1 MCGIAGQLSWNRP
14 PDATA
19 VAAMTAHLVHRGP
32 DGGGHVERGAVVLGH
47 RRLAII
53 DLEKAS
59 DQPLADASGSVWIVF
74 NGEIYNFREL
84 RARLEREGGRFRSH
98 GDTEVIVEAYR
109 IWGDR
114 FVDELDGMFA
124 FALWDEPRQRL
135 LLARD
140 RAGEKPLYFQLVQG
154 PGGAP
159 DGVLFASELG
169 ALRVHPRAAREID
182 AAALGQFLSLGYS
195 LGERTLV
202 AGIRR
207 LPPAHVLVLER
218 GRPASSRCYWDLAS
232 HFRSKMPAMEVDDA
246 AEELGRR
253 IDAAVESR
261 MVADVPLGAF
271 LSGGV
276 DSSAI
281 VEAMRRVRPAPP
293 PQAFSIGF
301 REDTFDELPAAREV
315 ARFLGVELASRYV
328 GVDAALALEHLVAVQ
343 GEPFAD
349 TSIVPF
355 YFLARFARE
364 QVKVCLSG
372 DGGDE
377 LFAGYPTYRADR
389 LRHRTRWLPAVLTGT
404 AGRLFE
410 RLGPT
415 THSKVGFDYKL
426 RQFLSGH
433 GLDARRAHHHW
444 RVLFSPAQKRAL
456 LRPDR
461 REAAADDGFAV
472 FSSLHDEVGDCH
484 YLDQAMYVDIKTWLV
499 DDILFKVDRATMA
512 HSLEARAPFLDP
524 RVVELAAA
532 LPVDWKLRA
541 GTSKYL
547 LKRAARRRLPES
559 VVRRPKRGFNAP
571 VSHWLAGDLEP
582 FARAAMA
589 AGPIYEWVERDA
601 VERLWRE
608 HRSRAADH
616 GLRLFTLLCLAL
628 WMRTA

>member
-1 MCGIAGQLSWNRP
+1 MCGIAGQLSWSHP
-14 PDATA
+14 PDAEA

-32 DGGGHVERGAVVLGH
+32 DGTGQVERGAVSLGH

-53 DLEKAS
+53 DLDPAS
-59 DQPLADASGSVWIVF
+59 DQPLTDSSGSHWIVF
-74 NGEIYNFREL
+74 NGEIYNYREL
-84 RARLEREGGRFRSH
+84 RSRLEREGGRFRSH

-109 IWGDR
+109 LWGDR
-114 FVDELDGMFA
+114 FVEELDGMFA

-140 RAGEKPLYFQLVQG
+140 RAGEKPLYFQVVSG
-154 PGGAP
+154 SGTAP
-159 DGVLFASELG
+159 DGLLFASELG
-169 ALRVHPRAAREID
+169 ALRIHPRAAREID
-182 AAALGQFLSLGYS
+182 PTALGQFISLGYS
-195 LGERTLV
+195 LGERTLI

-207 LPPAHVLVLER
+207 LPPAHLMVVER
-218 GRPASSRCYWDLAS
+218 GRPVSSRCYWDLAPR
-232 HFRSKMPAMEVDDA
+232 FRTKIPRTGVAEA

-261 MVADVPLGAF
+261 LVADVPLGAF
-271 LSGGV
+271 LSGGI
-276 DSSAI
+276 DSSTV
-281 VEAMRRVRPAPP
+281 VEAMRRVRPVPAPR
-293 PQAFSIGF
+293 AFSIGF
-301 REDTFDELPAAREV
+301 HEDSFDELPAARAV
-315 ARFLGVELASRYV
+315 ARDLEVDLASRYV
-328 GVDAALALEHLVAVQ
+328 GVDAARALEHLVAVQ

-364 QVKVCLSG
+364 QVTVCLSG

-389 LRHRTRWLPAVLTGT
+389 LRHRTRWIPGGVTAT

-433 GLDARRAHHHW
+433 RLDARRAHHHW
-444 RVLFSPAQKRAL
+444 RVLFAPEQKRAL
-456 LRPDR
+456 LRPQY
-461 REAAADDGFAV
+461 REAAADDGFGV
-472 FSSLHDEVGDCH
+472 FSAFHDEVEDCH

-524 RVVELAAA
+524 RVVELAAS

-541 GTSKYL
+541 GASKYL
-547 LKRAARRRLPES
+547 LRRVARDRLPRA
-559 VVRRPKRGFNAP
+559 VLRRPKRGFNAP
-571 VSHWLAGDLEP
+571 VSNWLAGDLEP

-589 AGPIYEWVERDA
+589 DGPLFDWVERDA

-608 HRSRAADH
+608 HRSRDADH

-628 WMRTA
+628 WMRSA